1 MLIESMNDRE
11 CRELLARKNVARLA
25 CSLNNQPYVVPIN
38 VDYHGRALYGF
49 SMLGQK
55 IEWMR
60 ANPLVCVEVD
70 ELTLRRSWE
79 TIILFGVYEE
89 LTDIP
94 ANTDARNIAQR
105 LFQRHPAWW
114 EPATVPLNGHELRSP
129 ILFRILIN
137 RMTGR
142 RARPEREE
150 EFRPSAEASHSSR
163 ARWLGSVVRW
173 LRNRQDPH

>member
-1 MLIESMNDRE
+1 MIIESMNDRE

-38 VDYHGRALYGF
+38 VDYFERALYGF

-70 ELTLRRSWE
+70 DLTLRRSWE
-79 TIILFGVYEE
+79 TIVLFGVYEE
-89 LTDIP
+89 LTNIP
-94 ANTDARNIAQR
+94 EYADARAIAQK
-105 LFQRHPAWW
+105 LFERHPAWW
-114 EPATVPLNGHELRSP
+114 EPATVPLTGREPRSP

-150 EFRPSAEASHSSR
+150 EFRPSAVALHSSR
-163 ARWLGSVVRW
+163 ARWLGRVVQW
-173 LRNRQDPH
+173 FRNRQ

>member
-25 CSLNNQPYVVPIN
+25 CSRDNQPYVVPIN
-38 VDYHGRALYGF
+38 VDYYDRALYVF

-70 ELTLRRSWE
+70 EVTVRRSWE
-79 TIILFGVYEE
+79 TVILFGAYEE

-94 ANTDARNIAQR
+94 EYVDARRIAQS

-114 EPATVPLNGHELRSP
+114 EPASVPLAGHQPQAP
-129 ILFRILIN
+129 ILFRIVIR

-142 RARPEREE
+142 RARPE
-150 EFRPSAEASHSSR
+150 AGEAANLSTSV
-163 ARWLGSVVRW
+163 ARSPATWLTRVVHW
-173 LRNRQDPH
+173 FTNR